1 MLRQLVIHKV
11 CEQRQTRVES
21 VFCSVCFAAFSQKL
35 YFLSSN
41 VEYLKDAFL
50 KGKDTELDEF
60 SSEGSDVSGVV
71 PLCHCRNITKWSF
84 QLAALLHHHQVT
96 KNHFSSRLWRNICG
110 SKTGSDLV
118 ACEFYLC
125 TQMRLHFGAR
135 LNWCT
140 YAPWLVSDSH
150 YVTGDKQAP
159 PPLRNLFLLSQLA
172 SCWNVSDPLRFH
184 LAFITWGLISSD
196 VFIQSEQQKLPG
208 VKVFKRVSFY
218 TFVVDSYCWGTK
230 LFSTAVGVRTVTGS
244 TASI

>member
-1 MLRQLVIHKV
+1 M
-11 CEQRQTRVES
+11 
-21 VFCSVCFAAFSQKL
+21 FCSIF
-35 YFLSSN
+35 
-41 VEYLKDAFL
+41 
-50 KGKDTELDEF
+50 TEAVF
-60 SSEGSDVSGVV
+60 PVIKSGISERCVSERESSDVSGVF

-96 KNHFSSRLWRNICG
+96 KKHLSSRLWRNICG
-110 SKTGSDLV
+110 SETGSDLV
-118 ACEFYLC
+118 AGEFYAC
-125 TQMRLHFGAR
+125 AQMRLHFGAR

-150 YVTGDKQAP
+150 YASMTGDKQAP

-208 VKVFKRVSFY
+208 VKVFKRVSFLHICCR
-218 TFVVDSYCWGTK
+218 FILLGGQSCSAQ
-230 LFSTAVGVRTVTGS
+230 LL
-244 TASI
+244 ASEP